1 MTTTKIETRHG
12 VMAVDDSATD
22 GFPVVFI
29 HGNSASRS
37 IFRHQVD
44 ADWAGDYRMITLDLL
59 GHGDSED
66 ASDPEAAY
74 TQNGYADAVVDV
86 LTELGVERAVV
97 VGWSLGGH
105 IALELIAKFPG
116 SPESSS
122 PVRRRQIPRRSATPS
137 MPATDCPSAAPR
149 SSPRKKPNSTHE

>member
-44 ADWAGDYRMITLDLL
+44 AGWAGNYRMITLDLL
-59 GHGDSED
+59 GHGDSEGR
-66 ASDPEAAY
+66 ARSRSRIHA
-74 TQNGYADAVVDV
+74 
-86 LTELGVERAVV
+86 ER
-97 VGWSLGGH
+97 L
-105 IALELIAKFPG
+105 P
-116 SPESSS
+116 P
-122 PVRRRQIPRRSATPS
+122 TPS
-137 MPATDCPSAAPR
+137 SMF
-149 SSPRKKPNSTHE
+149 